1 MPARSRVVPAV
12 DYRRTRWSN
21 GAGWT
26 REIHAEAGRPGADWD
41 WRLSIAEVG
50 TAAPFSRFPGVDR
63 ELVLLAGD
71 GMRLDFEDG
80 ESVDLEPPFGR
91 HRFAGERTLVGAPV
105 GGPTQDFNLMW
116 RRDRVAADL
125 WRRPLVGAMVVFA
138 EPGHTWAIHV
148 LAGEA
153 RFADGSGLPR
163 LGTGDTALLTAGDE
177 RLRHVLDGGG
187 EALLIRLAPAGE
199 ASGRPPSAGFEV
211 AN

>member
-1 MPARSRVVPAV
+1 MSARSRVVPAV
-12 DYRRTRWSN
+12 DYRRTRWLN

-26 REIHAEAGRPGADWD
+26 REIHAEGAPDGGDWA
-41 WRLSIAEVG
+41 WRLSIAEVAS
-50 TAAPFSRFPGVDR
+50 AAPFSLFPGIDR
-63 ELVLLAGD
+63 ELVLLAGE
-71 GMRLDFEDG
+71 GMRLDFDDG
-80 ESVDLEPPFGR
+80 ESIDLQPPFGR
-91 HRFAGERTLVGAPV
+91 HRFAGERPLTGVPI

-163 LGTGDTALLTAGDE
+163 LGAGDTALLTAGGE

-187 EALLIRLAPAGE
+187 EALLIRLAPVGTAPGD
-199 ASGRPPSAGFEV
+199 ADLPGF
-211 AN
+211 AIAP